1 MFNLPLTRG
10 GGAERRLRLLPE
22 EARSACGGRRARGA
36 EPESCGCR
44 GGPEGAGG
52 RLDGRRSKP
61 GGGRGSG
68 AAAEEPSRLRGGSGE
83 PHGFGLQVDNIG
95 IHIG

>member
-1 MFNLPLTRG
+1 MEHINEMLPLTRG
-10 GGAERRLRLLPE
+10 GSAECRLRLLPE
-22 EARSACGGRRARGA
+22 EARSARGRRCARGT

-68 AAAEEPSRLRGGSGE
+68 AAAEEPSRLRGGGGE
-83 PHGFGLQVDNIG
+83 PHGFGLKVDIG
-95 IHIG
+95 